1 MRLKAVN
8 VKMYRPII
16 DSGWIDI
23 DDITVIVGKNES
35 GKSALLKALHKFKS
49 FTPEPYTLEREW
61 PRGHRRERSPDA
73 VVVQTRFDFEGGE
86 LDEIAELIPSG
97 EKPTGVEIS
106 KTYEGEYK
114 YKFLPSDLDYIEQ
127 TTKGS
132 ILSQLDELSVGDLA
146 SENLKQ
152 VVSQMRSEAL
162 RLVESSGLAAF
173 TENIATYKNQIN
185 TAVQLDKDHDR
196 TYAHDIV
203 NLLDNLSSHVDVT
216 SRKQIES
223 KVFEWIPT
231 FIYMDDHKP
240 FHGSAY
246 LDQIKLRKDSG
257 LLTDEDKTFLIIF
270 EMAGLNFDEEL
281 QRSNDEDRE
290 QRMLDMNDASLTL
303 THMLADH
310 WSQRNYKI
318 NFVADGY
325 HVITFVSD
333 DIQTSLVSLD
343 ERSKG
348 FQWFFSFDTTF
359 LYETQGTFK
368 NAIILLDE
376 PGLHLHA
383 SAQRD
388 FLLRLKDYAKDNQLI
403 YTTHMPFMI
412 DMQRLDNIRVC
423 TESTDQ
429 GSTVSADFYV
439 ADEQARFSL
448 QAALGLS
455 ISQDLFT
462 SPYNLVVE
470 GVTDFWLLS
479 TMARILRDENRTS
492 LDERVEITPSG
503 TATTAAYVA
512 TMLQGRD
519 LNVVVLLESDPE
531 GEKVAEGL
539 IKKWIMEDR
548 HVLLLGKALGRE
560 EDITLEDLFSDWFYL
575 SFFNKAYDKE
585 LKGKP
590 LTVEEVNA
598 NGKGQPQLIQRIE
611 SALRSRSMESDSE
624 GWAFSKGRVAKLL
637 MTELPKQSLEDLPYE
652 MVEDFERLFKSINEV
667 MPGLNDAPDSEKA
680 TKSPENASV
689 SSKPTLP
696 PEQPSP

>member
-1 MRLKAVN
+1 MRLKAFK

-16 DSGWIDI
+16 DSGWVDI

-49 FTPEPYTLEREW
+49 FTPEPYTLDREW
-61 PRGHRRERSPDA
+61 PRGHRRDRSPDA
-73 VVVQTRFDFEGGE
+73 VVVQTRFDFEDGE
-86 LDEIAELIPSG
+86 RDEIAALIPSG
-97 EKPTGVEIS
+97 EKPTSVEIS
-106 KTYEGEYK
+106 KTYEGKYK
-114 YKFLPSDLDYIEQ
+114 YKFLPSDLDYVEPI
-127 TTKGS
+127 TKGS
-132 ILSQLDELSVGDLA
+132 ILAQLDELSVGDLA

-152 VVSQMRSEAL
+152 AVAQMRIAAL
-162 RLVESSGLAAF
+162 NLLESAGPAAF
-173 TENIATYKNQIN
+173 TEHIVTYKNQIN
-185 TAVQLDKDHDR
+185 AAVQPDKDHDKTCAR
-196 TYAHDIV
+196 DVV

-231 FIYMDDHKP
+231 FIYMDDHRP

-246 LDQIKLRKDSG
+246 LDQIKLRRDSG

-270 EMAGLNFDEEL
+270 EMAGLDFDKEL

-333 DIQTSLVSLD
+333 DVQNSLISLD

-388 FLLRLKDYAKDNQLI
+388 FLVRLKDYAKDNQLI

-423 TESTDQ
+423 TESTEN
-429 GSTVSADFYV
+429 GSTVSADFYA

-455 ISQDLFT
+455 ISEGLFT
-462 SPYNLVVE
+462 NPYNLVVE
-470 GVTDFWLLS
+470 EVADFWLLS
-479 TMARILRDENRTS
+479 TMARILQDESRTS
-492 LDERVEITPSG
+492 LDERIAITPSG
-503 TATTAAYVA
+503 AATTAAYVA
-512 TMLQGRD
+512 TMLQGQN
-519 LNVVVLLESDPE
+519 LNAVVLLESDPE

-539 IKKWIMEDR
+539 IKNWIMEDK
-548 HVLLLGKALGRE
+548 HVLLLGKVLGRE
-560 EDITLEDLFSDWFYL
+560 EGITLEDLFSDWFYL

-585 LKGKP
+585 LNGKP
-590 LTVEEVNA
+590 LTAEEIKA
-598 NGKGQPQLIQRIE
+598 NGKDQPQLVRRIE
-611 SALRSRSMESDSE
+611 SALKSRNAEPDSA
-624 GWAFSKGRVAKLL
+624 GWTFDKGRVAKLL
-637 MTELPKQSLEDLPYE
+637 MNELPKQSLAELPDE
-652 MVEDFERLFKSINEV
+652 MVEDFERLFKAINEA
-667 MPGLNDAPDSEKA
+667 MPGLDDEPAPRRRR
-680 TKSPENASV
+680 NASV
-689 SSKPTLP
+689 SSRPTPP
-696 PEQPSP
+696 PETPSP

>member
-1 MRLKAVN
+1 MRLKAVK

-49 FTPEPYTLEREW
+49 FTPEPYTLDREW
-61 PRGHRRERSPDA
+61 PRGHRRKRSHDA
-73 VVVQTRFDFEGGE
+73 VVVQTRFDFEGEE

-132 ILSQLDELSVGDLA
+132 LLSQLDELSVGDLA

-152 VVSQMRSEAL
+152 AVSQMRSEAI
-162 RLVESSGLAAF
+162 RLVESADLSAF
-173 TENIATYKNQIN
+173 TKNIETYKNQIN
-185 TAVQLDKDHDR
+185 TAVQPDKDHDS

-203 NLLDNLSSHVDVT
+203 NLLDRLSSQVDVT

-240 FHGSAY
+240 FNGSAY

-257 LLTDEDKTFLIIF
+257 LLIDEDKTFLIIF
-270 EMAGLNFDEEL
+270 EMAGLDFDEEL

-348 FQWFFSFDTTF
+348 FQWFFSFDITF

-383 SAQRD
+383 SAQQD
-388 FLLRLKDYAKDNQLI
+388 FLVRLKDYAKDNQLI

-423 TESTDQ
+423 TESTEN
-429 GSTVSADFYV
+429 GSTVSADFYA

-448 QAALGLS
+448 QVALGLS
-455 ISQDLFT
+455 ISEGLFT

-470 GVTDFWLLS
+470 GVADFWLLA
-479 TMARILRDENRTS
+479 TMARILQDENRTS
-492 LDERVEITPSG
+492 LDERVTITPSG
-503 TATTAAYVA
+503 AATTAAYVA
-512 TMLQGRD
+512 TMLQGQD

-531 GEKVAEGL
+531 GEKVADGL
-539 IKKWIMEDR
+539 IKNWIMEDK
-548 HVLLLGKALGRE
+548 HVLLLGKVLGRE
-560 EDITLEDLFSDWFYL
+560 EDITLEDLFSDRFYL

-585 LKGKP
+585 LEGKP
-590 LTVEEVNA
+590 LTVEKIKA
-598 NGKGQPQLIQRIE
+598 NGKDQPQLVRRIE
-611 SALRSRSMESDSE
+611 SALKSRSMKSDSE
-624 GWAFSKGRVAKLL
+624 GWTFDKGRVAKLL
-637 MTELPKQSLEDLPYE
+637 MTELPKQSLADIPDE
-652 MVEDFERLFKSINEV
+652 MVEDFEQLFKSINEA
-667 MPGLNDAPDSEKA
+667 MPELNDEPV
-680 TKSPENASV
+680 PERQRDASI
-689 SSKPTLP
+689 SSRPTLP
-696 PEQPSP
+696 PGQPSP